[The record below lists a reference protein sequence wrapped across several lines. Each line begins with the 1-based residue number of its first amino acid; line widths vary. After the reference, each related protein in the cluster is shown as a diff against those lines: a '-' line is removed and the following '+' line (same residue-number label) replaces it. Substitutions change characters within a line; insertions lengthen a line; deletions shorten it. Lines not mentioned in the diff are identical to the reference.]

1 MNVHDAMKAT
11 IVTKKVFLRL
21 MIGSAQLVT
30 TVQEVRQTLTSVYQ
44 EPISR
49 RKVAQKRKTVSHA
62 LLVLTVRQEIVSQ
75 LSVYLATTA
84 HLSLLL

>member
-62 LLVLTVRQEIVSQ
+62 LLVLTVRQEIVSR